1 MGLPSSLLPVACA
14 LVLSTSCTFPE
25 VTFDATAAGG
35 SGATGGATGTSTET
49 AGVGGSGG
57 SGAGGTSTS
66 TSAGGSGGTTS
77 TFSSTS
83 SSGGSG
89 GATCLEDGDDDT
101 FISWCAGGPDCA
113 DEDLTANPDAGF
125 DSAPISGVT
134 KSNTNPYDRDC
145 DGSVERET
153 AAIMCKVGSCNAE
166 GYQQDVDCGQLG
178 VLGHCVPVL
187 AIGCKWEAYS
197 PTVMK
202 QQKCK

>member
-1 MGLPSSLLPVACA
+1 MGLRSSLFPVVCA

-35 SGATGGATGTSTET
+35 SGTTGTTTGT
-49 AGVGGSGG
+49 AGNGGNGG
-57 SGAGGTSTS
+57 SGAGEGGGGTSTS

-77 TFSSTS
+77 TSSSTAA
-83 SSGGSG
+83 SGGSG
-89 GATCLEDGDDDT
+89 GATCPEDGDDDT
-101 FISWCAGGPDCA
+101 FLSWCAGGPDCA
-113 DEDLTANPDAGF
+113 DEDPTANSEAGF
-125 DSAPISGVT
+125 DSAPITGAT
-134 KSNTNPYDRDC
+134 KPNTNPYDRDC

-166 GYQQDVDCGQLG
+166 GYDQDVDCGQLG

-187 AIGCKWEAYS
+187 GIGCKWEAYS
-197 PTVMK
+197 PTIMK